1 MDYQARSLE
10 EHEKYHGKLA
20 VASKVPLATRDDLAT
35 YYSPGVAAPCLA
47 IAKNPEDAYRY
58 TRKSNSVAIVSDG
71 TAVLGLGNIGGLA
84 WLPVME
90 WKAVLMK
97 AFGGIDAIPLV
108 LSTQDPDEIIR
119 VVKAVAPT
127 FGAINLED
135 IAAPACFYIE
145 EQLQKE
151 LNIPVFHD
159 DQHGT
164 AVVVLAGLLNALK
177 LINKSLSEIKIVMSG
192 AGAAGIATAKL
203 LIEAGATHLVM
214 TDSKGCIHTGRS
226 DLNPYKASLL
236 SYNHDNASG
245 TLSDALHGADVFI
258 GVSQPNIVST
268 EDVTHMSAQPII
280 FALSNPNPEITSDA
294 AFAWWAYIYA
304 SWRSDLPNQ
313 INNLLAFPGILR
325 WALDARLSNITN
337 THKIAAA
344 YALAAA
350 IHDIRPDCI
359 IPHPLDTTLPQLVAQ
374 AVANA

>member
-1 MDYQARSLE
+1 
-10 EHEKYHGKLA
+10 
-20 VASKVPLATRDDLAT
+20 
-35 YYSPGVAAPCLA
+35 
-47 IAKNPEDAYRY
+47 
-58 TRKSNSVAIVSDG
+58 
-71 TAVLGLGNIGGLA
+71 
-84 WLPVME
+84 
-90 WKAVLMK
+90 MK

-164 AVVVLAGLLNALK
+164 AVVVLAGILNALK
-177 LINKSLSEIKIVMSG
+177 LVNKSLSEIKIVMSG

-236 SYNHDNASG
+236 SYNRDNTSG

-294 AFAWWAYIYA
+294 AFA
-304 SWRSDLPNQ
+304 
-313 INNLLAFPGILR
+313 
-325 WALDARLSNITN
+325 
-337 THKIAAA
+337 
-344 YALAAA
+344 
-350 IHDIRPDCI
+350 
-359 IPHPLDTTLPQLVAQ
+359 
-374 AVANA
+374 